1 MSKISTKLK
10 LDSGFKYLTF
20 PNYLHRLYYIASKYY

>member
-10 LDSGFKYLTF
+10 LYSGFKYFTF
-20 PNYLHRLYYIASKYY
+20 PNYLHRIYYIASEYY